1 MAGRKQPPAAFWKKT
16 GAGLALPGILSKIVS
31 GLTLLAVLPVLL
43 RLAGGS
49 GNGINVD
56 TPAAAIEADM
66 ALGQRVQAPVAPGA
80 DVVAGNEFCA
90 ALANEDAAR
99 RDEFPAKSFYAES
112 LADAIASVA

>member
-1 MAGRKQPPAAFWKKT
+1 MGLNPNGAPFGPTQGRRRAPLQQIRDLFA
-16 GAGLALPGILSKIVS
+16 
-31 GLTLLAVLPVLL
+31 L

-66 ALGQRVQAPVAPGA
+66 ALGQRVQAPVASGA
-80 DVVAGNEFCA
+80 DVVAGNEFRA

-99 RDEFPAKSFYAES
+99 RDEFPTKSFHAES
-112 LADAIASVA
+112 FADAIASVA